1 MMARDFVALAGYL
14 DQHPRG
20 AENLPKEWAA
30 SLDLAKLGGVTG
42 AFQKASSPNSPRMG
56 EMRGSGKRRMK
67 SRDGSRGGVAFA
79 PIDPIESFL
88 VGARVECRQERA
100 ARRLGLRR
108 YSLCASQDDA
118 LAASQQLCKVADQLR
133 PKLPKLAALMSAQ
146 IVNTTLAI

>member
-30 SLDLAKLGGVTG
+30 SLDPAKLGGVTG

-108 YSLCASQDDA
+108 YSQDDA

-133 PKLPKLAALMSAQ
+133 PKLPKLADLMSAQ